1 MSSSKQLANLLIFTN
16 QFASMMQSQLQ
27 LVDVLDN
34 LARET
39 PGKELR
45 EAVEEIA
52 YDVRRGS
59 DFGEIL
65 GNYPRLFN
73 QVFVNVVRA
82 GMEAGRL
89 ADSLVQVAIYLNK
102 TDSINRKLKGA
113 LSYPM
118 FMGVAF
124 FLVFNAMV
132 FFILPRFATM
142 FTQMNKKLPLPTQI
156 LLDVGA
162 FWKGN
167 WHLII
172 GGTILLFVAIRI
184 WTATRE
190 GRQIWDEHKLNLPI
204 IGNLWRMG
212 ALGRFLRTF
221 AVQIRNEVPLLR
233 ALRLAAASSSNTFIE
248 EAILTIADEVE
259 RGVSV
264 SQAFREYEIFSGIV
278 LQMISAGEEAGNLSD
293 LLLSAADYFE
303 RLLETQTETVTSL
316 INPII
321 TVMIGLAI
329 AGMMVAAFLPVF
341 SMGSVGGGG

>member
-1 MSSSKQLANLLIFTN
+1 MAGSKKLVNLLIFTN

-52 YDVRRGS
+52 YDVRRGI
-59 DFGEIL
+59 DFGDSL
-65 GNYPRLFN
+65 ANYPSLFN
-73 QVFVNVVRA
+73 DIFVNVVRA

-89 ADSLVQVAIYLNK
+89 ADSLVQVAVYLNK
-102 TDSINRKLKGA
+102 TDTINRKLKGA
-113 LSYPM
+113 LTYPL

-142 FTQMNKKLPLPTQI
+142 FAQMKKELPAPTRI
-156 LLDVGA
+156 LLEIGE
-162 FWKGN
+162 FWKDN
-167 WHLII
+167 WYLMI
-172 GGTILLFVAIRI
+172 GGILLASLAMMVWISN
-184 WTATRE
+184 RE
-190 GRQIWDEHKLNLPI
+190 GRLLWDEYKLRIPVV
-204 IGNLWRMG
+204 GKLWRMA
-212 ALGRFLRTF
+212 ALARFLRTF

-233 ALRLAAASSSNTFIE
+233 SLRLAAASSNNLFIE
-248 EAILTIADEVE
+248 EAILNIADEVE

-264 SQAFREYEIFSGIV
+264 SQAFREHHVFSGIV
-278 LQMISAGEEAGNLSD
+278 LQMISAGEEAGNLSE
-293 LLLSAADYFE
+293 LLFSAADYFE
-303 RLLETQTETVTSL
+303 RLLETQTETVTGL
-316 INPII
+316 INPIM
-321 TVMIGLAI
+321 TVTIGLVI

-341 SMGSVGGGG
+341 GMANVAGGR